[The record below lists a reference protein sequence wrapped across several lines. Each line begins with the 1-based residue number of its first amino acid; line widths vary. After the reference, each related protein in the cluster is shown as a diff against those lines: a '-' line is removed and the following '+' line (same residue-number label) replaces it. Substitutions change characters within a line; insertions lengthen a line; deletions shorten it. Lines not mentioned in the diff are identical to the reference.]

1 MEFRLQ
7 RPVRRSVL
15 ALLALLLLLGEL
27 CALALAARSTPRTRR
42 RKKERSGEY
51 VPGTFLVIL
60 KYLTLC
66 VFGPAV
72 LFFIYRYD
80 NFSSSSQRPR
90 FFPRSFCIPFSVV
103 L

>member
-1 MEFRLQ
+1 MFRL
-7 RPVRRSVL
+7 RETRRYVL
-15 ALLALLLLLGEL
+15 AALLLLLGAGL
-27 CALALAARSTPRTRR
+27 SAAARSTPRSRR